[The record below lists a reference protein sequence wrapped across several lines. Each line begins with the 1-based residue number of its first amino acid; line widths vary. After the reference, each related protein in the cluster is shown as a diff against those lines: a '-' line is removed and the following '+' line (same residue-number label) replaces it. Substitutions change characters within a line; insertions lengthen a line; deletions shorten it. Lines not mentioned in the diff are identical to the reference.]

1 MAAFDSVKTGD
12 KVAIYGRGTFERRT
26 VDRVTAKMFTVADG
40 GRKFSRKSGREHG
53 STSWSFS
60 WAEPWTEKHAE
71 QLEARKAEEAAKAKR
86 MRLYGFDWRSL
97 DDEKVA
103 AAIAALEAAGV
114 LPVA

>member
-1 MAAFDSVKTGD
+1 MAAFENLKAGD
-12 KVAIYGRGTFERRT
+12 KVAVYGRGTLERRT
-26 VDRVTAKMFTVADG
+26 VDRVTATMFTVADG

-60 WAEPWTEKHAE
+60 WAEPWTDKHAE
-71 QLEARKAEEAAKAKR
+71 ELEARKADEAAR
-86 MRLYGFDWRSL
+86 TRRGRLCSFNWRSL
-97 DDEKVA
+97 DDEQVA